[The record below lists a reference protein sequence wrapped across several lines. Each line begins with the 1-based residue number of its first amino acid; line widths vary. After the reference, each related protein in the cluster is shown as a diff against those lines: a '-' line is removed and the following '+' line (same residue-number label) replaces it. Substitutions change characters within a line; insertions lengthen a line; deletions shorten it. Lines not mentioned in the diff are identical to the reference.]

1 MFFGAFWRFVP
12 LWGGAPKDNFHENYL
27 FFLSDQAE
35 IQHTGST
42 FQVKKEY
49 LIFRLIGG
57 DFFAVFWR
65 FGPLW
70 GGAPKDYFHGNN
82 LFFLS
87 DQAEIQ
93 HTGSTFQAEKEY
105 LIFRGG

>member
-1 MFFGAFWRFVP
+1 
-12 LWGGAPKDNFHENYL
+12 
-27 FFLSDQAE
+27 
-35 IQHTGST
+35 
-42 FQVKKEY
+42 
-49 LIFRLIGG
+49 LIGG

-65 FGPLW
+65 FGHLW
-70 GGAPKDYFHGNN
+70 GGAPKDNSLGNY

-105 LIFRGG
+105 LFLRGGG

>member
-1 MFFGAFWRFVP
+1 MFFGAFGLGWKTLSPQDERV
-12 LWGGAPKDNFHENYL
+12 

-42 FQVKKEY
+42 FQAEKEY
-49 LIFRLIGG
+49 LIFRGG
-57 DFFAVFWR
+57 VGWR

-87 DQAEIQ
+87 DQAEI
-93 HTGSTFQAEKEY
+93 
-105 LIFRGG
+105 